1 MERVAVAF
9 NDDLHRKPHLNETER
24 LGEAEVL
31 DTAIEVAE
39 LLGADLIAVRDD
51 VPAALRTLQR
61 YDAVFNLCEGVL
73 GNPRFEMNF
82 ALALE
87 MAGIAFTGCDPLAAA
102 LCIDKLRAK
111 KLLAA
116 AGIPVPRANVL
127 PAIVKPSTEDAGI
140 GIDASSIVR
149 TADELAA
156 KVREVE
162 ATYAQPALVE
172 EFIDG
177 REFNQ
182 ALFLGKP
189 LPPGEVVFA
198 DELAPHERV
207 VGWKAKWAVGSRED
221 LSTVNRTPAE
231 IDDATRERIA
241 AICMQAERTLGI
253 GGYCRFD
260 LRQAQTGEL
269 FLVDVNPNPDIGRG
283 TGYRK
288 ALDAAGIA
296 FSDFLRTLI
305 MAARQR
311 RPS

>member
-1 MERVAVAF
+1 MERLAVAF
-9 NDDLHRKPHLNETER
+9 NDDLHRKPHLNDIER

-31 DTAIEVAE
+31 DTANEIAE
-39 LLGADLIAVRDD
+39 LLGAELVPVRDD
-51 VPAALRTLQR
+51 IPAVLRLLRQ
-61 YDAVFNLCEGVL
+61 YDTVINLCEGVL

-87 MAGIAFTGCDPLAAA
+87 MAGIAFTGCDPLATA

-111 KLLAA
+111 SLLVA
-116 AGIPVPRANVL
+116 AGIPMPRANVL
-127 PAIVKPSTEDAGI
+127 PAIVKPSREDAGI

-149 TADELAA
+149 TPAERDA
-156 KVREVE
+156 KVREIE
-162 ATYAQPALVE
+162 AAYGQPALVE

-182 ALFLGKP
+182 SMFLGDP
-189 LPPGEVVFA
+189 LPPGEVLFGG
-198 DELAPHERV
+198 ELAPHERV
-207 VGWKAKWAVGSRED
+207 VGWKAKWAAGSRED
-221 LSTVNRTPAE
+221 LATVNRTPADL
-231 IDDATRERIA
+231 DDATREQIA
-241 AICMQAERTLGI
+241 TICRAAEGVLGI

-260 LRQAQTGEL
+260 LRQADGGEL
-269 FLVDVNPNPDIGRG
+269 FLVDVNPNPDIGRD

-305 MAARQR
+305 MAARLR

>member
-1 MERVAVAF
+1 MERIAVAF

-24 LGEAEVL
+24 LGEAEVI
-31 DTAIEVAE
+31 DTAIEVAK

-51 VPAALRTLQR
+51 LPAALRTLQR
-61 YDAVFNLCEGVL
+61 YDVVFNLCEGVL

-87 MAGIAFTGCDPLAAA
+87 MAGVAFTGCDPLAAA

-111 KLLAA
+111 SLLAA
-116 AGIPVPRANVL
+116 AGIPVPRADVL
-127 PAIVKPSTEDAGI
+127 PAIVKPSREDAGI
-140 GIDASSIVR
+140 GIDASSIVT
-149 TADELAA
+149 TAEARDA
-156 KVREVE
+156 KVREIE

-182 ALFLGKP
+182 ALLLGKP

-198 DELAPHERV
+198 DALAPHERV
-207 VGWKAKWAVGSRED
+207 VGWKAKWAAGSRED
-221 LSTVNRTPAE
+221 RATVNRTPADV
-231 IDDATRERIA
+231 DDATRERIA
-241 AICMQAERTLGI
+241 AVCMQAEQTLGI

-260 LRQAQTGEL
+260 LRQSQGGEL
-269 FLVDVNPNPDIGRG
+269 FLVDVNPNPDIGSG

-296 FSDFLRTLI
+296 FSDFVRTLI
-305 MAARQR
+305 MAARLR